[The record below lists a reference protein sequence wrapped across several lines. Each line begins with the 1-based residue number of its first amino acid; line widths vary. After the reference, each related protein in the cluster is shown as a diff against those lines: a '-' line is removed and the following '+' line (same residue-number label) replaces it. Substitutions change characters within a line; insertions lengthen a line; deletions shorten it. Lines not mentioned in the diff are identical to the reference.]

1 MNTKNKLIK
10 KLFLSFILIL
20 VIGAG
25 CGLYFMLLTS
35 TGSQF
40 VVRHVLQANSLD
52 NNISFESAD
61 GNLAEGVRFK
71 HLKLKG
77 LKELPE
83 GSELKVEDMYVKV
96 SSFDIDGLEIQIFN
110 ARLKMPASDPIV
122 LNGSFTKGEIDAVLR
137 SDLLDINEAAG
148 YLLKRPG
155 IKEWPGAVKKLEARI
170 YGNYLYPAMSASL
183 LVTGL
188 KGLPEKSEL
197 KIQNIY
203 VKAHTFAIDGLE
215 VYATNAR
222 LKMPVSDPV
231 VVNGSFIEETLNAEV
246 YSASV
251 DISEIAG
258 YFPKNPHT
266 RYLHGE
272 VKQLDTHINGHY
284 AAPVVTGSM
293 MIEDADNRQV
303 KIKESPVQFD
313 LRFKDLSSSPQMSG
327 VIAISSG
334 KVISGHSSIQLE
346 PSKLYYSGN
355 PENPR
360 LDLNGETMISKVN
373 IRIGI
378 KGMLAEPDIKLSSE
392 PAMTQQELIVMLA
405 TGKKWE
411 GFSESIS
418 TGTVSPALTKDFVE
432 FMFLGGTGNKVAE
445 RFGLTNFSVNVG
457 PDSRGVGASKQLAEG
472 VEVNYELQRSTD
484 INATNTGTTQT
495 LGSEIRV
502 TNRVTLNLNKEFK
515 NSDGTELDEKEIE
528 RAEIMLKYK
537 KKF

>member
-1 MNTKNKLIK
+1 MNTKNKTIRK
-10 KLFLSFILIL
+10 VFLILIL
-20 VIGAG
+20 VLVVSAG
-25 CGLYFMLLTS
+25 FVVYFVLLTS
-35 TGSQF
+35 TGSKMA
-40 VVRHVLQANSLD
+40 VRHVLQANSID
-52 NNISFESAD
+52 HNISFESAD

-71 HLKLKG
+71 QLRLTG
-77 LKELPE
+77 LKELPDK
-83 GSELKVEDMYVKV
+83 SELIVEDMYVKV
-96 SSFDIDGLEIQIFN
+96 SSLEIDGLEIQISN
-110 ARLKMPASDPIV
+110 ARLKMPASDPVI
-122 LNGSFTKGEIDAVLR
+122 LNGSFNKGQIDAVLR

-148 YLLKRPG
+148 YLFKTPE
-155 IKEWPGAVKKLEARI
+155 IKQWPGVIRQLEVKV
-170 YGNYLYPAMSASL
+170 YGSYLTPALNASML
-183 LVTGL
+183 MTGL

-197 KIQNIY
+197 KFQDVY
-203 VKAHTFAIDGLE
+203 VKAHSYDIKGLE
-215 VYATNAR
+215 VYVYNAR

-231 VVNGSFIEETLNAEV
+231 VINGSFFAGALNANV

-266 RYLHGE
+266 RHLHGE
-272 VKQLDTHINGHY
+272 VKQLDTHINGDY
-284 AAPVVTGSM
+284 AAPVVTGSL
-293 MIEDADNRQV
+293 MIEEADNRQV
-303 KIKESPVQFD
+303 KIKECPVQFD
-313 LRFKDLSSSPQMSG
+313 LRLKDLSSSPQMAG

-334 KVISGHSSIQLE
+334 KVIAGQSSFQLD

-360 LDLNGETMISKVN
+360 LDLNGETVISKVN

-378 KGMLAEPDIKLSSE
+378 KGMLAEPDINLSSE
-392 PAMTQQELIVMLA
+392 PSLTQQELMVMLA

-457 PDSRGVGASKQLAEG
+457 PDSRGIGASKQLAEG
-472 VEVNYELQRSTD
+472 VEVNYELERETD
-484 INATNTGTTQT
+484 INTTNTGTTQT

-515 NSDGTELDEKEIE
+515 NSDGTQLDEKEIE

>member
-1 MNTKNKLIK
+1 MNTKNKTIRK
-10 KLFLSFILIL
+10 VFLILIL
-20 VIGAG
+20 VLVVSAG
-25 CGLYFMLLTS
+25 FVVYFVLLTS
-35 TGSQF
+35 TGSKMA
-40 VVRHVLQANSLD
+40 VRHVLQANSID
-52 NNISFESAD
+52 HNISFESAD

-71 HLKLKG
+71 QLRLTG
-77 LKELPE
+77 LKELPDK
-83 GSELKVEDMYVKV
+83 SELIVEDMYVKV
-96 SSFDIDGLEIQIFN
+96 SSLEIDGLEIQISN
-110 ARLKMPASDPIV
+110 ARLKMPASDPVI
-122 LNGSFTKGEIDAVLR
+122 LNGSFNKGQIDAVLR

-148 YLLKRPG
+148 YLFKTPE
-155 IKEWPGAVKKLEARI
+155 IKQWPGVVRQLEVKV
-170 YGNYLYPAMSASL
+170 YGSYLTPALNASML
-183 LVTGL
+183 MTGL

-197 KIQNIY
+197 KFQDVY
-203 VKAHTFAIDGLE
+203 VKAHSYDIKGLE
-215 VYATNAR
+215 VYVYNAR

-231 VVNGSFIEETLNAEV
+231 VINGSFFAGALNANV

-266 RYLHGE
+266 RHLHGE
-272 VKQLDTHINGHY
+272 VKQLDTHINGDY
-284 AAPVVTGSM
+284 AAPVVTGSL
-293 MIEDADNRQV
+293 MIEEADNRQV
-303 KIKESPVQFD
+303 KIKECPVQFD
-313 LRFKDLSSSPQMSG
+313 LRLKDLSSSPQMAG

-334 KVISGHSSIQLE
+334 KVIAGQSSFQLD

-360 LDLNGETMISKVN
+360 LDLNGETVISKVN

-378 KGMLAEPDIKLSSE
+378 KGMLAEPDINLSSE
-392 PAMTQQELIVMLA
+392 PSLTQQELMVMLA

-457 PDSRGVGASKQLAEG
+457 PDSRGIGASKQLAEG
-472 VEVNYELQRSTD
+472 VEVNYELERETD
-484 INATNTGTTQT
+484 INTTNTGTTQT

-515 NSDGTELDEKEIE
+515 NSDGTQLDEKEIE

>member
-1 MNTKNKLIK
+1 MNIKNKLII
-10 KLFLSFILIL
+10 KLFLTVLLVL
-20 VIGAG
+20 VIVAG
-25 CGLYFMLLTS
+25 SGLYFVLFTS

-40 VVRHVLQANSLD
+40 AVRHALRANSLD
-52 NNISFESAD
+52 HNISFESAD
-61 GNLAEGVRFK
+61 GNLAEGIRFK
-71 HLKLKG
+71 HLNLKG
-77 LKELPE
+77 LKELPDS
-83 GSELKVEDMYVKV
+83 SELTIEDMYLKV
-96 SSFDIDGLEIQIFN
+96 SSWEIDGLEIQIFN
-110 ARLKMPASDPIV
+110 AQLKMPASDPVI
-122 LNGSFTKGEIDAVLR
+122 LSGSFTKGEIDAVLR
-137 SDLLDINEAAG
+137 SDRLDINEAAG
-148 YLLKRPG
+148 YVLNRPG

-170 YGNYLYPAMSASL
+170 YGNYLSPAMSASL

-188 KGLPEKSEL
+188 KDLPERSEL
-197 KIQNIY
+197 KIQDIY
-203 VKAHTFAIDGLE
+203 IKVHRFEIDGLE
-215 VYATNAR
+215 VYANNVR

-231 VVNGSFIEETLNAEV
+231 VANGSMLEGTLGAEV

-303 KIKESPVQFD
+303 KIKESPMQFD

-327 VIAISSG
+327 VIEISSG

-392 PAMTQQELIVMLA
+392 PVMTQQELIVMLA

-418 TGTVSPALTKDFVE
+418 TGNVSPALTKDFVE

-457 PDSRGVGASKQLAEG
+457 PDSRGIGASKQLAEG
-472 VEVNYELQRSTD
+472 VEVNYELERETD
-484 INATNTGTTQT
+484 INTTNSGTTQT